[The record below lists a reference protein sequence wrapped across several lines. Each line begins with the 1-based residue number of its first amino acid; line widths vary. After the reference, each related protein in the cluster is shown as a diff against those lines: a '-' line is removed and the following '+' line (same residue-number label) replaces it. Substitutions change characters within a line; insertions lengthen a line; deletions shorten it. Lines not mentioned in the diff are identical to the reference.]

1 MQRTEEGKS
10 LRKAYE
16 SHEIK
21 HGFNEFREPV
31 VRTDGM
37 INTISTVQKDNLLI
51 ERERERERE
60 REQSQSTSRLTNQEQ
75 STEQIV
81 SRQDTTLVSPTS
93 SKMVPVLLSAQGTRF
108 EKKIDIC
115 NTLMARDYKGMGNQ
129 SCCGVITYDNK
140 DK

>member
-1 MQRTEEGKS
+1 MQRTEQGKS

-31 VRTDGM
+31 ARTDGM
-37 INTISTVQKDNLLI
+37 TNTISTVQKDNLLV
-51 ERERERERE
+51 ERNGGGRDS
-60 REQSQSTSRLTNQEQ
+60 SQSTSRLTNQEQ

-81 SRQDTTLVSPTS
+81 SRQDTMLVSPIS
-93 SKMVPVLLSAQGTRF
+93 SKMVPVLLSKQGTRF
-108 EKKIDIC
+108 EKKIDVC

-129 SCCGVITYDNK
+129 SCCGVITYEDKNK
-140 DK
+140 